1 MGRGVSREV
10 PDPPDVSA
18 SPQLRIGYGFD
29 AHPLKEGRKC
39 VLAGV
44 EIPSTVGPE
53 GHSDG
58 DVVLHALADAL
69 LGAFALGDLG
79 SVFGTGRPEWKDAPS
94 TGLVSGALSRI
105 GKARVVNV
113 DVTVVA
119 QRPPLAAHRDAMRA
133 SIAELLGIPTG
144 SVSVKASSGNGLTDF
159 GRGEGIAA
167 TVVLIA
173 ERPVGPVEES
183 PEFLSG

>member
-1 MGRGVSREV
+1 MFSGNPRSGSPNPSAPKGGTTDERGPRT
-10 PDPPDVSA
+10 PPRRKAARPMSP
-18 SPQLRIGYGFD
+18 SPQLHIGYGFD

-44 EIPSTVGPE
+44 EIPSDVGPV

-105 GKARVVNV
+105 GPARVVNV

-119 QRPPLAAHRDAMRA
+119 QRPPLAAHRDAM
-133 SIAELLGIPTG
+133 
-144 SVSVKASSGNGLTDF
+144 
-159 GRGEGIAA
+159 
-167 TVVLIA
+167 
-173 ERPVGPVEES
+173 
-183 PEFLSG
+183 